1 MRFLL
6 KRLLDLFGW
15 ILTRNQEMLKYFL
28 SKSIQKELRH
38 YIDYVQVASY
48 PHILKTLDL
57 LAKANQRDLVIADIG
72 GADGKTAEM
81 FAKAFPQYPVLVFEP
96 LSSNQSKL
104 QVVSSAYPNV
114 KIIQKALGAVVEK
127 KEIFITNRI
136 TSSSLLRP
144 LQSDKIDSALMKDAA
159 SASGSEI
166 VHVSTLNN
174 ELKDFQ
180 GAFVLKIDVQG
191 FELNVLKGASEIL
204 DRVLLVV
211 VEVSN
216 HEVYEDS
223 PAYHDIDAFMRDSG
237 FILLDMSLS
246 FREKSVL
253 REWDV
258 IYFRKEKLQLLD

>member
-15 ILTRNQEMLKYFL
+15 IITRNQEMLKYFL
-28 SKSIQKELRH
+28 SKSIHNELRH
-38 YIDYVQVASY
+38 YNDYVQVASY

-57 LAKANQRDLVIADIG
+57 LTKANQQELVIADIG

-81 FAKAFPQYPVLVFEP
+81 FASAFPHYQVLVFEP
-96 LSSNQSKL
+96 LSSNQEKL
-104 QVVSSAYPNV
+104 EALAAIYPNIT
-114 KIIQKALGAVVEK
+114 IIQKALGAVEEE
-127 KEIFITNRI
+127 KEIYITNRI

-144 LQSDKIDSALMKDAA
+144 LQSDQIQSDLMKDAA
-159 SASGSEI
+159 AAAGSEI

-174 ELKDFQ
+174 QLREVRCSI
-180 GAFVLKIDVQG
+180 VLKIDVQG
-191 FELNVLKGASEIL
+191 FELNVLKGASDVL
-204 DRVLLVV
+204 NRVLMVV

-216 HEVYEDS
+216 HDVYEDS
-223 PAYHDIDAFMRDSG
+223 PAYHDIDAFMRASG
-237 FILLDMSLS
+237 FIILDMSLS

-258 IYFRKEKLQLLD
+258 IYFKKEKLQLLD

>member
-6 KRLLDLFGW
+6 KRLLDLLGW
-15 ILTRNQEMLKYFL
+15 ILTRNKEMLKYFL
-28 SKSIQKELRH
+28 SKSIHKELRH
-38 YIDYVQVASY
+38 YNDYVQVASY

-57 LAKANQRDLVIADIG
+57 LATANLPELVIADIG

-81 FAKAFPQYPVLVFEP
+81 FARAFPQYPVLVFEP
-96 LSSNQSKL
+96 LSSNQPKL
-104 QVVSSAYPNV
+104 ETVSSSFPNV
-114 KIIQKALGAVVEK
+114 KIIQKALGAFEEE

-144 LQSDKIDSALMKDAA
+144 LQSDKIDSNLMKDAA
-159 SASGSEI
+159 AASGSEI
-166 VHVSTLNN
+166 VVVSTLNK
-174 ELKDFQ
+174 ELSDIRCDI
-180 GAFVLKIDVQG
+180 VLKIDVQG
-191 FELNVLKGASEIL
+191 FELNVLKGASEVL
-204 DRVLLVV
+204 DRVMLIV

-216 HEVYEDS
+216 HEVYEHS
-223 PAYHDIDAFMRDSG
+223 PAYHDIDAFMRYSG

-258 IYFRKEKLQLLD
+258 IYFKKDKLQLLD